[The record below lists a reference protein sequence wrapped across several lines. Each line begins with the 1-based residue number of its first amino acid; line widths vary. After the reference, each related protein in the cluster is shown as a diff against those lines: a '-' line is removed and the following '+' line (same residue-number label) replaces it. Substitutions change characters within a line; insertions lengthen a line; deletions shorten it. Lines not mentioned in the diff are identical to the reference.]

1 MLLNL
6 NPENFMDKNGK
17 LKYPR
22 FIELSDEIKEVIEKL
37 MNMKDENDD
46 LSLEQIKMLKFYQDI
61 NFEDVLN
68 RKGESGIKPMNLDIQ
83 KQNNLGVVTDEII
96 DEKEEIEKE
105 KYTLFNYDS
114 DSDNNDENDT

>member
-1 MLLNL
+1 MA
-6 NPENFMDKNGK
+6 KT
-17 LKYPR
+17 
-22 FIELSDEIKEVIEKL
+22 ITT
-37 MNMKDENDD
+37 
-46 LSLEQIKMLKFYQDI
+46 
-61 NFEDVLN
+61 LN

-114 DSDNNDENDT
+114 DSDNNDENTDTLNNQEIDNLFGF